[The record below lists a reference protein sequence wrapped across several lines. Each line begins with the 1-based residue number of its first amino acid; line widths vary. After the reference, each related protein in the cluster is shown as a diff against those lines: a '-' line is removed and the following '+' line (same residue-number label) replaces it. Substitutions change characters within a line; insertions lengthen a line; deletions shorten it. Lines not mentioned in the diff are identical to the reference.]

1 MKIGLIFLLAFVV
14 ITQQFY
20 LQRPNVPMLWFS
32 SPPYRFIN
40 YYHPLED
47 EHHQNA
53 LAFHRQNENPSLT
66 IAEDNLNNTEGFS
79 DTQSRIRGIS
89 VNRPLINDYHGG
101 RYLINNYVNNPFLRA
116 FTIMS
121 TSTVTAFKTAISTA
135 TSTSFSASTSISIIT
150 SIISTISVSTSTIM
164 NTAVLSLT
172 LVVKCVPSFQVSPSP
187 FACRRKKEIDYSE
200 DSHQQFLISPSQT
213 LKLMPTALPSEI
225 NGLSIAE
232 QLTSSKDEIEISN
245 EEQKLRSKRFFFNR
259 FHQFSTLTETG
270 DNDIYH
276 KFCVDL
282 CSYLGDCFPDYN
294 DDYIGVNFDCV
305 HYSNAHLVS
314 LFKFDHHSNCESN

>member
-1 MKIGLIFLLAFVV
+1 MIFADENWADFLVGICCHHSTILSPTTKCPDVVVLIAPTSIHQLLPSARRRTPSKCPCISPTGKFESLNCFKNVFLLWNISSITAF
-14 ITQQFY
+14 
-20 LQRPNVPMLWFS
+20 
-32 SPPYRFIN
+32 
-40 YYHPLED
+40 
-47 EHHQNA
+47 
-53 LAFHRQNENPSLT
+53 QNENPSLT
-66 IAEDNLNNTEGFS
+66 IAEDNLNNTEGFP

-89 VNRPLINDYHGG
+89 VNRPSINDYHGG
-101 RYLINNYVNNPFLRA
+101 RYLMSGGFNNYVNNPFLRA

-213 LKLMPTALPSEI
+213 LK
-225 NGLSIAE
+225 
-232 QLTSSKDEIEISN
+232 
-245 EEQKLRSKRFFFNR
+245 
-259 FHQFSTLTETG
+259 
-270 DNDIYH
+270 
-276 KFCVDL
+276 
-282 CSYLGDCFPDYN
+282 
-294 DDYIGVNFDCV
+294 
-305 HYSNAHLVS
+305 
-314 LFKFDHHSNCESN
+314 

>member
-1 MKIGLIFLLAFVV
+1 MK
-14 ITQQFY
+14 Y
-20 LQRPNVPMLWFS
+20 LVN
-32 SPPYRFIN
+32 YRN
-40 YYHPLED
+40 T
-47 EHHQNA
+47 A
-53 LAFHRQNENPSLT
+53 LQNENPSLT
-66 IAEDNLNNTEGFS
+66 IAVDNLNNTEGFP

-89 VNRPLINDYHGG
+89 VNRPSINDYHGG

-187 FACRRKKEIDYSE
+187 FPCRRKKEIDHSE

-213 LKLMPTALPSEI
+213 LK
-225 NGLSIAE
+225 
-232 QLTSSKDEIEISN
+232 
-245 EEQKLRSKRFFFNR
+245 
-259 FHQFSTLTETG
+259 
-270 DNDIYH
+270 
-276 KFCVDL
+276 
-282 CSYLGDCFPDYN
+282 
-294 DDYIGVNFDCV
+294 
-305 HYSNAHLVS
+305 
-314 LFKFDHHSNCESN
+314 